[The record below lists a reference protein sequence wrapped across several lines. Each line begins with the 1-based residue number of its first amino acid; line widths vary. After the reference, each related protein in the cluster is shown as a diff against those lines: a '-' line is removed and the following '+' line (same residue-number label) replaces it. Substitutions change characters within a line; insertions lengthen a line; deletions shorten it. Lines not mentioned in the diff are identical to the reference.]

1 MFQHTTQQ
9 AQVIFML
16 DRFSDAT
23 KGALLLVSGISIF
36 GFSDN
41 LTLLVSDDVS
51 VGQFHFSRSV
61 IAMGMVIVAA
71 RLFGMR
77 VIPKLWKPIAART
90 IFMVTSMLL
99 YFGAMPMMP
108 IAEAGAG
115 LFTSPIFVLLFSA
128 VLFGERIGVR
138 RILAVVVGTAGVW
151 CVLQPGADGL
161 SIYQFMPILAGAC
174 YAIGSIITFRYLQD
188 ESAFAIL
195 FSFLTAIGISGA
207 LITSA
212 FTFFPASETLVAT
225 APFLFSAWQ
234 DVDTQYW
241 IYLFIIA
248 LGATTALS
256 LMTRAYQLAQTSYA
270 AIFEYAYLLSV
281 SYFSWLF
288 WDTAPNS
295 IGVIGIILIIASGV
309 IITLAQRSAHKAS
322 T

>member
-1 MFQHTTQQ
+1 
-9 AQVIFML
+9 ML

-138 RILAVVVGTAGVW
+138 RILAVVVGTAGGLVRAATRCRW
-151 CVLQPGADGL
+151 IVHL
-161 SIYQFMPILAGAC
+161 SIHANFSRCLLCNRLHHYISISAG
-174 YAIGSIITFRYLQD
+174 
-188 ESAFAIL
+188 
-195 FSFLTAIGISGA
+195 
-207 LITSA
+207 
-212 FTFFPASETLVAT
+212 
-225 APFLFSAWQ
+225 
-234 DVDTQYW
+234 
-241 IYLFIIA
+241 
-248 LGATTALS
+248 
-256 LMTRAYQLAQTSYA
+256 
-270 AIFEYAYLLSV
+270 
-281 SYFSWLF
+281 
-288 WDTAPNS
+288 
-295 IGVIGIILIIASGV
+295 
-309 IITLAQRSAHKAS
+309 
-322 T
+322 